1 MLDHLRR
8 NKMPPFNYVDP
19 KDTEK
24 WAGRNIQR
32 ILSMP
37 PSYKGSQEAR
47 EYLKEIKD
55 EIVKKNFFDLIKEKL
70 SY

>member
-1 MLDHLRR
+1 
-8 NKMPPFNYVDP
+8 MPLINLIDP

-32 ILSMP
+32 ILANP
-37 PSYKGSQEAR
+37 PSYRGSQEAR

-55 EIVKKNFFDLIKEKL
+55 ETIKKNFLDLIKEKL
-70 SY
+70 SF